1 MVPVLLV
8 TDTHRQHHCN
18 FAGPVE
24 PHFWTKQL
32 DSGLLPGL
40 TVELAG
46 LVRLQGE
53 LEMMCLI
60 CRHYVCKVFFLQV
73 VCNVTWSYS
82 WSAELLPCESM
93 CST

>member
-1 MVPVLLV
+1 MVLLV

-32 DSGLLPGL
+32 DSGPLPGL

-46 LVRLQGE
+46 LVRLQGDP
-53 LEMMCLI
+53 
-60 CRHYVCKVFFLQV
+60 F
-73 VCNVTWSYS
+73 
-82 WSAELLPCESM
+82 
-93 CST
+93 